1 MNVSREFLQIN
12 QEAGQAI
19 WGIASI
25 LEKDAMAV
33 DAGAGR
39 IIDQTEY
46 GCLLSA
52 LKLLGSR
59 LAEDSDRALSKEQRL
74 TLVIDTREVVHV

>member
-39 IIDQTEY
+39 IIDGE
-46 GCLLSA
+46 SWVPVRD
-52 LKLLGSR
+52 LK
-59 LAEDSDRALSKEQRL
+59 E
-74 TLVIDTREVVHV
+74 VINHIVGGAK